1 MYYTDKLFVVSNNK
15 IANRWGNDLKYLG
28 SFSDVNIDNPAK
40 FREVIMSRISI
51 SKHRISPDFSL

>member
-15 IANRWGNDLKYLG
+15 IANRWGIDLKYLG
-28 SFSDVNIDNPAK
+28 SISDVNIDNPAK